1 MPLNIFFPLFF
12 KDLLAE
18 IYHPEYEIRKSLIM
32 DVEEDNWSG
41 LCEAEDH
48 SRTIVHLDLDCFY
61 AQVEELQDPSLK
73 GKPLGVKQ
81 KQIIV
86 TCNYAARARGVTKC
100 MFLKDALEVCPEL
113 QLRCGEDLAVYR
125 RCSAA
130 VTATLAATGCP
141 VERLGMDENW
151 VDVSKLVIEKLSKEE
166 RLEEL
171 VTKGNVVGGSLT
183 CSVQDCDCDKRI
195 QVICLVDL
203 EDGHFFGL
211 FFRLEASLLRNLQP
225 QFLSNI
231 SSRAVLGCPTIS
243 YYQRSFDI
251 IRYIE
256 NCTTYSVSGDFD

>member
-1 MPLNIFFPLFF
+1 
-12 KDLLAE
+12 
-18 IYHPEYEIRKSLIM
+18 M
-32 DVEEDNWSG
+32 DVEDNWSG
-41 LCEAEDH
+41 LDEAEDH

-61 AQVEELQDPSLK
+61 AQVEELLDPSLK

-113 QLRCGEDLAVYR
+113 ELRCGEDLAVYR

-130 VTATLAATGCP
+130 VTATLAASGCP

-151 VDVSKLVIEKLSKEE
+151 VDVSKLVIERLSREE
-166 RLEEL
+166 RLGEL

-183 CSVQDCDCDKRI
+183 CSLQDCGCNKRM
-195 QVICLVDL
+195 QVFAQLFL
-203 EDGHFFGL
+203 EDFHFCDL
-211 FFRLEASLLRNLQP
+211 YFRLGASLLRNLQP
-225 QFLSNI
+225 RFLSSI
-231 SSRAVLGCPTIS
+231 SSPAVLGCPITS
-243 YYQRSFDI
+243 CYQRSFSI

-256 NCTTYSVSGDFD
+256 NCSTCC

>member
-18 IYHPEYEIRKSLIM
+18 IYHPEYEIRKSLKM

-86 TCNYAARARGVTKC
+86 TCNDAARARGVTKC

-225 QFLSNI
+225 RFLSSI
-231 SSRAVLGCPTIS
+231 SSPAVLGCPITS
-243 YYQRSFDI
+243 CWQRSFSI

-256 NCTTYSVSGDFD
+256 NCSTCC